1 MRAADDARHNHETE
15 QPHGPELRE
24 RAAEHRHHAET
35 ERHDREADASGEGEA
50 RRAGGDRVLDGQ
62 QREPHAEERGPPFPD
77 EWSGGG
83 RAAGLHRLAHVCRLV
98 ARVRERET
106 ELRVRLLQPERR
118 RERGRSL
125 GRNVERVLEPRQ
137 LELELRE
144 LVEFSRRVLEECER
158 RRELSAQAAERRFLH
173 RPGAR
178 SCNRPHTTSLRPL
191 ERPLYTRSVPQEL
204 RTVLVVDD
212 DASIRLLC
220 RVNLE
225 LDGHRVLEAPTVAT
239 ARELLETERIDVILL
254 DVHVGP
260 DSGLDLLDHVE
271 SLIPRRRVVM
281 LSGTSE
287 ISAEVR
293 ARVDGVLGK
302 PFRLEDLAAAVR

>member
-1 MRAADDARHNHETE
+1 M
-15 QPHGPELRE
+15 
-24 RAAEHRHHAET
+24 
-35 ERHDREADASGEGEA
+35 
-50 RRAGGDRVLDGQ
+50 
-62 QREPHAEERGPPFPD
+62 
-77 EWSGGG
+77 
-83 RAAGLHRLAHVCRLV
+83 
-98 ARVRERET
+98 
-106 ELRVRLLQPERR
+106 
-118 RERGRSL
+118 
-125 GRNVERVLEPRQ
+125 
-137 LELELRE
+137 
-144 LVEFSRRVLEECER
+144 
-158 RRELSAQAAERRFLH
+158 
-173 RPGAR
+173 
-178 SCNRPHTTSLRPL
+178 
-191 ERPLYTRSVPQEL
+191 PQEL

-225 LDGHRVLEAPTVAT
+225 LDGHRVLEAPTVAA